1 MVTYSFIFALLLVLF
16 MLTERRSHVGGEN
29 GVKTAFL
36 LYFLTNDNYKKY
48 LDSNIDKI
56 GNTAQ

>member
-1 MVTYSFIFALLLVLF
+1 MVTYSYIFALLLVLF
-16 MLTERRSHVGGEN
+16 MLTERSHVGGEN

-48 LDSNIDKI
+48 LD
-56 GNTAQ
+56 

>member
-1 MVTYSFIFALLLVLF
+1 MVTYSYIFALLLVLF
-16 MLTERRSHVGGEN
+16 MLTERRSYVGGEN

-48 LDSNIDKI
+48 LD
-56 GNTAQ
+56 